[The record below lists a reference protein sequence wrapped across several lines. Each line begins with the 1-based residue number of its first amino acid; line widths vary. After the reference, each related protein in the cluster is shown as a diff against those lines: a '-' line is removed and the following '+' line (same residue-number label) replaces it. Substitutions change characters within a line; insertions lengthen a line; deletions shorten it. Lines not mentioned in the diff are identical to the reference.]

1 MTTIRLCKGQAI
13 GRKSW
18 AIGVRNKEW
27 GGENLDNEE
36 GHYRLNFPETKLFI
50 EIKDGSLDGIPV
62 LYKKDF
68 TPVPAKEIVKHI
80 LLQNKDTRVVTHNG
94 YSTTQHYGMLNKWYI
109 DYSPEIHDLFTEL
122 NLEIPADGKSLG
134 DRMRDAALGNL
145 SLMGFAQNAN
155 QGYDGVA
162 PGIKALEEA
171 RQKARDEALA
181 EKEAEIAAL
190 KAQLEATE
198 EKASKKKEKVSA

>member
-27 GGENLDNEE
+27 GGENLDNEI
-36 GHYRLNFPETKLFI
+36 GHYRVNFPETKLFI
-50 EIKDGSLDGIPV
+50 EIQDGSLDGLPV

-94 YSTTQHYGMLNKWYI
+94 YSTTLHYGILNKWYI

-171 RQKARDEALA
+171 RLKAREEALA

-190 KAQLEATE
+190 KAQLEASE
-198 EKASKKKEKVSA
+198 EKAPKKKEKASV